1 MDDHIMLDIAH
12 EFMLTNLK
20 TYQPHKCTCTQ
31 IETILP
37 CANNC
42 CSQASQTSIE
52 LEISGIS
59 NGSITKEKE
68 KFKEEVGRLRRS
80 VRQLRRKCYAQPSQ
94 DNRENMVKKL
104 EKGTIV
110 ASTKPYQKRKQVPR
124 ANKKQEKDMSKIQGN
139 KFMVHDKCS
148 NNASMCFNKEKS
160 KRSNMRCY
168 GCKEKGHEI
177 GSCPH
182 MKIKSFAPSTNMS
195 LDKEVKKQ
203 DKKKAYKNNRHI
215 CYICRGK
222 GHLSMDCP
230 MGNIPKPNL
239 SINLDML
246 WIPQNDASAR

>member
-1 MDDHIMLDIAH
+1 LQERHDVLLCSQHEFMDDHIMLDIAH

-110 ASTKPYQKRKQVPR
+110 ASTSSIKR
-124 ANKKQEKDMSKIQGN
+124 EN
-139 KFMVHDKCS
+139 KFQEQTR
-148 NNASMCFNKEKS
+148 NK
-160 KRSNMRCY
+160 RR
-168 GCKEKGHEI
+168 I
-177 GSCPH
+177 
-182 MKIKSFAPSTNMS
+182 
-195 LDKEVKKQ
+195 
-203 DKKKAYKNNRHI
+203 
-215 CYICRGK
+215 
-222 GHLSMDCP
+222 
-230 MGNIPKPNL
+230 
-239 SINLDML
+239 
-246 WIPQNDASAR
+246 